1 MADAATSGETP
12 ALVTTRFE
20 VVFDRY
26 LDARS
31 AIRQAVCIR
40 SDTAPVEGFDTC
52 TGGIFLRPQYDPA
65 RRVIT
70 YFQESDSVRLA
81 ADTVYTVTVLAPRD
95 GGDLGVR
102 AFDGASLE
110 ASQSFL
116 LRTADVAPEIPTDA
130 PVALDAAACA
140 AEDGEIIGLLANKC
154 AGCHSGSGARN
165 GLGLFN
171 RAEIDQTAFSV
182 AKQTQMGANASEAQS
197 NPARFGADMPNLA
210 PGAPGSS
217 YLLYKVLARVPVD
230 PDTLADGETDRL
242 LGRLVVGA
250 PMAPSETY
258 ERFTEDE
265 VVRLSDWIQAGAGCA
280 P

>member
-1 MADAATSGETP
+1 MSRAAVPVDNAPRRTSSSRSDSPSTYGIENHGTP

-140 AEDGEIIGLLANKC
+140 AW
-154 AGCHSGSGARN
+154 R
-165 GLGLFN
+165 
-171 RAEIDQTAFSV
+171 
-182 AKQTQMGANASEAQS
+182 
-197 NPARFGADMPNLA
+197 
-210 PGAPGSS
+210 
-217 YLLYKVLARVPVD
+217 
-230 PDTLADGETDRL
+230 
-242 LGRLVVGA
+242 
-250 PMAPSETY
+250 
-258 ERFTEDE
+258 
-265 VVRLSDWIQAGAGCA
+265 
-280 P
+280 